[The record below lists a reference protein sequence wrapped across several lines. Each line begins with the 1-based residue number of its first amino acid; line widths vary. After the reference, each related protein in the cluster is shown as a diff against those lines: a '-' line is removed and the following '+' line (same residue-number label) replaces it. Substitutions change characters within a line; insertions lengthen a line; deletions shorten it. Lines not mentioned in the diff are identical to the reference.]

1 MAAVDGQAGPCLLE
15 VGRHAACIPSP
26 PAGPR
31 HRPGRH
37 AGPPMRG
44 TPAQWAVDRLLRG
57 LLWLVLRLPY
67 RRRVAAMGWLM
78 SRIVAP
84 LAGWRR
90 RIRDNLAIAWPDLP
104 PEDVE
109 RLTRQV
115 PDNAGRTLIEL
126 YSGAEFIAHARRAQI
141 EGEGLAA
148 LEAAR
153 AEGRPVIL
161 VTAHFGNY
169 DAARAAL
176 IARGHRMGALYRAM
190 SNPYFNAHYVRTIS
204 AIGTPMFEQ
213 GRRGMAEMVRHL
225 KGGGVLGI
233 LTDLAARRGEPLRFF
248 SAPALTS
255 LVTAEL
261 ALKYDALLIPTFS
274 TRMPNGFDFTVE
286 LQAPVPHG
294 DPAAM
299 TQEVNDRL
307 EAKVRANPGQWFW
320 VHRRWK
326 QRRGTQAPPG

>member
-1 MAAVDGQAGPCLLE
+1 MSQTAGRARPQVRRVQDFVTNAALRAIFGAVLLM
-15 VGRHAACIPSP
+15 PY
-26 PAGPR
+26 R
-31 HRPGRH
+31 HRV
-37 AGPPMRG
+37 PM
-44 TPAQWAVDRLLRG
+44 
-57 LLWLVLRLPY
+57 
-67 RRRVAAMGWLM
+67 MGWLA
-78 SRIVAP
+78 SRVVAP

-90 RIRDNLAIAWPDLP
+90 RIRDNLALAWPDLP
-104 PEDVE
+104 PEEVR

-115 PDNAGRTLIEL
+115 PDNVGRTLIEL
-126 YSGAEFIAHARRAQI
+126 YSGAEFVARARSARL

-176 IARGHRMGALYRAM
+176 IARGHHMGALYRAM

-213 GRRGMAEMVRHL
+213 GRRGMVEMVRHL

-248 SAPALTS
+248 STPALTS

-261 ALKYDALLIPTFS
+261 ALKYDAVLIPTFS
-274 TRMPNGFDFTVE
+274 TRLPNGLDFTVE

-307 EAKVRANPGQWFW
+307 EAKVRAHPEQWFW
-320 VHRRWK
+320 IHRRWK
-326 QRRGTQAPPG
+326 SRRSRKPQRRRAAASTRP